1 MDYGSVNSTSVQRDS
16 RTSSAQKTLGR
27 VLGIMHETRLGD
39 DGKKEKSETH
49 QTLLFNKE
57 DTFCV
62 VKYITII
69 AREDTFLMQFSI
81 I

>member
-39 DGKKEKSETH
+39 DGKKRSLKHTRH
-49 QTLLFNKE
+49 YYLIKRILF
-57 DTFCV
+57 V
-62 VKYITII
+62 P
-69 AREDTFLMQFSI
+69 
-81 I
+81 